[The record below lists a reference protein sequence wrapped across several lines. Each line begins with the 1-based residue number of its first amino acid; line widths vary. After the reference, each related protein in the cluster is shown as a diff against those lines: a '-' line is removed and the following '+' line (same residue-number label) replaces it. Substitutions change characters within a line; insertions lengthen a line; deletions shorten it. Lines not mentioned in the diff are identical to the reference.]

1 MREQNLINTTVTGL
15 CNFLQMFWN
24 STEEEKCF
32 QRNIRKSWLSCS
44 LGEDKQIERRSNMS
58 QHGPLYGSK
67 NANVPRDWAALPIT
81 ITAFW
86 SLQSPSLYPR
96 ELSEQQDRV
105 PEDGKPIKNA
115 LITTPPPV
123 FKFGPYMKKHN
134 SRVLRKQMC
143 GINVEG
149 CKENIRICS
158 QDIPLGKLT

>member
-1 MREQNLINTTVTGL
+1 MREQNLINTAVTGL
-15 CNFLQMFWN
+15 CNFLQMFCN
-24 STEEEKCF
+24 NTEEEKCF

-44 LGEDKQIERRSNMS
+44 LGEDKQVERRSNMS
-58 QHGPLYGSK
+58 HHGPLYGSK
-67 NANVPRDWAALPIT
+67 NANVRRGWAALPIT

-105 PEDGKPIKNA
+105 PEDGKPIINA
-115 LITTPPPV
+115 LITKPPR
-123 FKFGPYMKKHN
+123 FLNSGRIWRQHN

-149 CKENIRICS
+149 CKENIRICC